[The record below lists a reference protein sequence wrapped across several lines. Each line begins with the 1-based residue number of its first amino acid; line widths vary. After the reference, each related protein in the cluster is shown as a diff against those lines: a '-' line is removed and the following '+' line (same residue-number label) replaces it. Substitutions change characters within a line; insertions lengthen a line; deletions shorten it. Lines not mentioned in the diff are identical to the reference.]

1 MAESDAVSMAS
12 SQSGEDEIRKRPTMA
27 DVTEKFT
34 NEKNVTK
41 HKSMGDGVVEIGA
54 TYSIRRLDG
63 SCRKSKLQNRHSFS
77 PLSAVYM

>member
-1 MAESDAVSMAS
+1 MAESDAVSMVS

-34 NEKNVTK
+34 NDKNVSK

-63 SCRKSKLQNRHSFS
+63 SCRKMILYYHLF
-77 PLSAVYM
+77 